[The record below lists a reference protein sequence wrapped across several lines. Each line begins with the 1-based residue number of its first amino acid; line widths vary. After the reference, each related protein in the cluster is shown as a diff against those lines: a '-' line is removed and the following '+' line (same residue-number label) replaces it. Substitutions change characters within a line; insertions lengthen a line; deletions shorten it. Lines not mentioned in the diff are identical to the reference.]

1 MRRNE
6 VKATAHFGTL
16 LSAHGAGTLR
26 LIRGYAV
33 LLLAL
38 LPLAANAQ
46 DSAPIGAQVVAR
58 TTAQIG
64 APMSG
69 QLIEFPLADGDT
81 FAAGQI
87 LARFNCAQPEAAM
100 ARAKAEADKRA
111 DLYATQQ
118 SLKALNAYSRVELK
132 TAQNDVAVAQAELA
146 LARTSVANCV
156 IKAPF
161 AGRVANTSVRNFSF
175 VQMGAPLMDIL
186 DDGTLELELI
196 VPSRWLTWMV
206 IGTPFNVRVTE
217 TAQGYDAAVTR
228 FSGRVD
234 AASQT
239 IKVYG
244 RIGVRAAGLLP
255 GMSGTAHFPDAPK

>member
-1 MRRNE
+1 MPALAPPALRR
-6 VKATAHFGTL
+6 VGTITCATVA
-16 LSAHGAGTLR
+16 
-26 LIRGYAV
+26 
-33 LLLAL
+33 LLLAVM
-38 LPLAANAQ
+38 PARAQ

-64 APMSG
+64 APMAG
-69 QLIEFPLADGDT
+69 QLLEFPLADGDT
-81 FAAGQI
+81 FTAGQV

-111 DLYATQQ
+111 DIYATQQ

-132 TAQNDVAVAQAELA
+132 TAQNDVAVAQAELT
-146 LARTSVANCV
+146 LARTSVSNCV

-161 AGRVANTSVRNFSF
+161 AGRVSNIAVRNFSF

-186 DDGTLELELI
+186 DDSTLELELI

-206 IGTPFNVRVTE
+206 VGTQFKVKVTE
-217 TAQGYDAAVTR
+217 TGHDYDASVTR

-244 RIGVRAAGLLP
+244 RIAVRGDGLLP
-255 GMSGTAHFPDAPK
+255 GMSGTAQFPGAPK

>member
-1 MRRNE
+1 M
-6 VKATAHFGTL
+6 
-16 LSAHGAGTLR
+16 GAAM
-26 LIRGYAV
+26 I
-33 LLLAL
+33 
-38 LPLAANAQ
+38 LAASGPASRAQ
-46 DSAPIGAQVVAR
+46 SPESAPIGVQVVAR

-69 QLIEFPLADGDT
+69 QLVEFPLADGDT
-81 FAAGQI
+81 FAAGQV

-111 DLYATQQ
+111 DIYATQQ

-132 TAQNDVAVAQAELA
+132 TAQNDVAVAQAELT
-146 LARTSVANCV
+146 LARTTVTNCV

-161 AGRVANTSVRNFSF
+161 AGRVSNTAVRNFSF
-175 VQMGAPLMDIL
+175 VQMGAPLLDIL
-186 DDGTLELELI
+186 DDSTLELELI
-196 VPSRWLTWMV
+196 VPSRWLTWMAV
-206 IGTPFNVRVTE
+206 GTPFKVRVTE
-217 TAQGYDAAVTR
+217 TAHEYDAAVTR

-244 RIGVRAAGLLP
+244 RIGAHTEGLLP
-255 GMSGTAHFPDAPK
+255 GMSGNALFPGAPKS

>member
-1 MRRNE
+1 M
-6 VKATAHFGTL
+6 
-16 LSAHGAGTLR
+16 
-26 LIRGYAV
+26 
-33 LLLAL
+33 
-38 LPLAANAQ
+38 
-46 DSAPIGAQVVAR
+46 GAQVVAR

-69 QLIEFPLADGDT
+69 QLVEFPLADGDT
-81 FAAGQI
+81 FKAGQV

-111 DLYATQQ
+111 DIYATQQ

-146 LARTSVANCV
+146 LTRTTLANCV

-161 AGRVANTSVRNFSF
+161 SGRVANTAVRNFSF

-186 DDGTLELELI
+186 DDSTLELELI
-196 VPSRWLTWMV
+196 VSSRWLTWMTA
-206 IGTPFNVRVTE
+206 GTPFKVQVTE
-217 TAQGYDAAVTR
+217 TGKEYDAAITR

-244 RIGVRAAGLLP
+244 RIGTRTEGLLP